1 MTRPRNI
8 NYEREAT
15 REAARGVCDP
25 SPLIEFSEAR
35 ASCLSGEYVTD
46 PMLVAQ
52 GRDRVRDAKE
62 ELSDC
67 RNHLVWWLE
76 ENHGD
81 EKAHDAFF
89 ALRHILLAYDLLCR
103 E

>member
-1 MTRPRNI
+1 MSRPRNME
-8 NYEREAT
+8 YEREAT
-15 REAARGVCDP
+15 REAARGVVDP
-25 SPLIEFSEAR
+25 TPLIEFSEVR
-35 ASCLSGEYVTD
+35 ACRLSGEYVTD

-52 GRDRVRDAKE
+52 GRDRRRDARE

-81 EKAHDAFF
+81 DRAHDAFL
-89 ALRHILLAYDLLCR
+89 ALRHVALAYDLLWR
-103 E
+103 D